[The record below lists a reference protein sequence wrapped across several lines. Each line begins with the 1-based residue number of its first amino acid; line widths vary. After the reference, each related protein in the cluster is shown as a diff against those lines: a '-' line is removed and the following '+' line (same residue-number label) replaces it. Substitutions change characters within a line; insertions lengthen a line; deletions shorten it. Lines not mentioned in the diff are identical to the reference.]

1 MEIQCCALLLL
12 PAATD
17 RYQITHNRSLQANCS
32 SSTVIVLLY
41 LSHSIP
47 FFFSHYLPLY
57 QMDNSSS
64 RRICFTYFA
73 FILRKKANGQKM
85 GGFPSLSLL
94 HIIHF
99 FTCHLSSCPQARW
112 RLLHIVSH
120 HQSFTRKCDFYGT
133 NLSSALFMTRF
144 EEEMTKNSD

>member
-85 GGFPSLSLL
+85 GGFPSPPHHPFFHMPSLFL
-94 HIIHF
+94 PVGQMAL
-99 FTCHLSSCPQARW
+99 TAYSKPSSKLYKKMRFLW
-112 RLLHIVSH
+112 D
-120 HQSFTRKCDFYGT
+120 QSFFSTFYD
-133 NLSSALFMTRF
+133 
-144 EEEMTKNSD
+144 KV

>member
-1 MEIQCCALLLL
+1 MEIQCCACYSQQQRIDIKLHTIEASKQT
-12 PAATD
+12 AA
-17 RYQITHNRSLQANCS
+17 A
-32 SSTVIVLLY
+32 TVIVLLY

-47 FFFSHYLPLY
+47 FFSFPLLLLSSLSIS
-57 QMDNSSS
+57 QAKMDNSSS

-99 FTCHLSSCPQARW
+99 FTCHLSSCPQAGAAAAY
-112 RLLHIVSH
+112 S
-120 HQSFTRKCDFYGT
+120 KP
-133 NLSSALFMTRF
+133 SSKLYNENAISMGPIFLQHFL
-144 EEEMTKNSD
+144 

>member
-47 FFFSHYLPLY
+47 FFSFPLLLLSSLSIS
-57 QMDNSSS
+57 QAKMDNSSS

-85 GGFPSLSLL
+85 GGFPSPPHHPFFHMPSLFL
-94 HIIHF
+94 PVGQMAL
-99 FTCHLSSCPQARW
+99 TAYSKPSSKLYKKMRFLW
-112 RLLHIVSH
+112 D
-120 HQSFTRKCDFYGT
+120 QSFFSTFYD
-133 NLSSALFMTRF
+133 
-144 EEEMTKNSD
+144 KV